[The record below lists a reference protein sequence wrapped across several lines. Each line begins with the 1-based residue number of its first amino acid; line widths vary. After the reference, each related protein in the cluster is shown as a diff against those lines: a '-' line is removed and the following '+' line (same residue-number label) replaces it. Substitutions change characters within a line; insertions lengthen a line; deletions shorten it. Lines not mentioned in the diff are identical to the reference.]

1 MIVQERKKI
10 KGIALIE
17 VIVALSILVTGILSS
32 YFLIIRALASYR
44 LIADRLVAANL
55 IQEKIE
61 SVRQIRDNNYAN
73 WNQSYKSNR
82 AWSWDKNVNCS
93 YVNCNESIDFNNKI
107 YKRTTT
113 ITKAQGGKEIIIKVN
128 VNYETRG
135 QNYTLEA
142 EDHLFD
148 WADMPI
154 P

>member
-1 MIVQERKKI
+1 MKNRERKKI

-44 LIADRLVAANL
+44 FIADRLVAANL

-73 WNQSYKSNR
+73 WSQAYKNHL

-93 YVNCNESIDFNNKI
+93 YVNCNESINFNNKI
-107 YKRTTT
+107 YQRKTT
-113 ITKAQGGKEIIIKVN
+113 ITKTQGRKEVIIKVN
-128 VNYETRG
+128 IDYETRG
-135 QNYTLEA
+135 QNYTLSA